1 MKKRMLKSC
10 PRCNRTFE
18 CRHDQITEC
27 ECTLVPLN
35 EEDMSYI
42 HARHDECLCI
52 DCLMALSR
60 ERKRK
65 ERHRVAVFQP

>member
-1 MKKRMLKSC
+1 M
-10 PRCNRTFE
+10 
-18 CRHDQITEC
+18 TEC
-27 ECTLVPLN
+27 ECSLVPLN
-35 EEDMSYI
+35 EEDRSYI
-42 HARHDECLCI
+42 HTRHDECLCI